1 MIRLG
6 KPILLAAVG
15 GILAY
20 SIGEEMLMAPRSMKA
35 PPGATLVTFR
45 DLAGIRLPD
54 PGGHPGP
61 GDYWK
66 GVPQAVRSLDQQRVA
81 IQGFMI
87 PTRTDPK
94 GVEAFLLV
102 RSQASCCFGLPPSVT
117 DVLEVRMVGQPAEPL
132 RDRVVDVVGRLHVQE
147 HWAGPM
153 LGSLFQ
159 VDAERVTSASPLG
172 APLPVRPPQAPGL
185 E

>member
-1 MIRLG
+1 MRFA
-6 KPILLAAVG
+6 KHFLLAALG
-15 GILAY
+15 GFLAY
-20 SIGEEMLMAPRSMKA
+20 GVGREVAGLPASMKV
-35 PPGATLVTFR
+35 PSGATLVTFGE
-45 DLAGIRLPD
+45 LGAVRLPD

-66 GVPQAVRSLDQQRVA
+66 GVPRAIRRLDRQRVA

-87 PTRTDPK
+87 PTLADRR

-102 RSQASCCFGLPPSVT
+102 RSQASCCFGLPPSYS
-117 DVLEVRMVGQPAEPL
+117 DVLEVTMAGQPAEPI

-159 VDAERVTSASPLG
+159 MDAESVASGSALPL
-172 APLPVRPPQAPGL
+172 APARAPQAQGL